1 MIVEINFDGL
11 IGPSHNY
18 AGLSPGN
25 LVATSNAGKIAA
37 PRRAAMRMLE
47 NEGFACE
54 NYVDIFDG
62 GPTMTARTDTV
73 RTIRDVRP
81 ARVYIVDEDG
91 GAQSLVATGRLAEFR
106 CAYGRVRDCV
116 SGIAIDKACA
126 SALAVGEGDDV
137 SHVGRL

>member
-1 MIVEINFDGL
+1 
-11 IGPSHNY
+11 
-18 AGLSPGN
+18 
-25 LVATSNAGKIAA
+25 
-37 PRRAAMRMLE
+37 
-47 NEGFACE
+47 
-54 NYVDIFDG
+54 
-62 GPTMTARTDTV
+62 MTARTDNV

-81 ARVYIVDEDG
+81 GQIFTVDDDG

-126 SALAVGEGDDV
+126 KALAVGEGDNV